1 MNNTYLFAMASIL
14 TTASL
19 MAGTFTVATS
29 FAQGTTTPESDMGSA
44 VMDTGSS
51 NMTGGGGNATYGGGN
66 ATAEA
71 NTGNSTA
78 PI

>member
-1 MNNTYLFAMASIL
+1 MNKTLLTIASIL
-14 TTASL
+14 ATASL
-19 MAGTFTVATS
+19 MAGTFTVAA
-29 FAQGTTTPESDMGSA
+29 FAQNTTTPPSSEIDST

-51 NMTGGGGNATYGGGN
+51 NMTGGEGNATYGGGN